1 MKNYS
6 DSKIPRLFEL
16 MEERGVRGSDL
27 TRLFGVS
34 SGNISNW
41 KTGKNLPSSGTLCA
55 IADYLG
61 TTPEYLRGESD
72 EKNKPTGVSADELDE
87 ALKKVSE
94 IASTLSDEEKQKWI
108 DFGEM
113 IIRSRKQ

>member
-1 MKNYS
+1 MSILHNIVDLMQKKGMGNK
-6 DSKIPRLFEL
+6 DLAEKLGLTAQAVTDWKAGRSK
-16 MEERGVRGSDL
+16 SY
-27 TRLFGVS
+27 
-34 SGNISNW
+34 N
-41 KTGKNLPSSGTLCA
+41 KYLPQ
-55 IADYLG
+55 IADILDVSIDYLLDKK
-61 TTPEYLRGESD
+61 E
-72 EKNKPTGVSADELDE
+72 KPTGVSADELDE

>member
-16 MEERGVRGSDL
+16 MEERGVKGSDL
-27 TRLFGVS
+27 TRLFGFS

-72 EKNKPTGVSADELDE
+72 EKNKPTAEDDGLDE
-87 ALKKVSE
+87 DIAAIAKITEDFTGEELRALLDYANFLISKRKK
-94 IASTLSDEEKQKWI
+94 
-108 DFGEM
+108 
-113 IIRSRKQ
+113 